1 MQQNQP
7 RSTQTSWVSPITYA
21 VILLLGIGIGIFLK
35 GSFSIGLPSFNKTTA
50 MDEIIELVKSK
61 YVEQVNLDSTQTK
74 LADFYLAQLDPHSVY
89 IPPAD
94 LMEVNEQLQPNFKGI
109 GIEFQQFRDSVF
121 VAYVMPDGPAAKA
134 GLKTGDI
141 LLTADDTVKLSGSK
155 LDGEA
160 IKRKIKGP
168 ADQNLKLAVLRNQ
181 QKIIFN
187 LTRASVPV
195 SPIDAAYMIS
205 DTVGYIKIDKFAD
218 RTYEAF
224 MQALEPLLQK
234 GMKSLVIDVRGNGG
248 GLLSE
253 AVAIADELLPGN
265 KLIVYTEG
273 LHAPRV
279 DYYSKREGLF
289 EQGGL
294 TILIDE
300 TSASASEVLAG
311 ALQDWDRAKVV
322 GRRSFG
328 KGLVQQQ
335 FRLSNG
341 GALRLTTARY
351 YTPLGRNI
359 QRPYQNGK
367 LAYEH
372 DFLERIEQSNWG
384 TKDTASIGKAY
395 KTAKGNTVYDGG
407 GIIPNHWMP
416 INALYTDT
424 NFIQLY
430 SKGTM
435 NEFVLHYY
443 INAYNTI
450 NSYKT
455 VSSFVA
461 AFSKQDLTKSLDQYL
476 KSTQKRGLPASLL
489 SNALVQQQL
498 VAYLARCKWYKQG
511 YYEVLNLMDKNF
523 IAAVRF

>member
-7 RSTQTSWVSPITYA
+7 RSTQTSWVTPILYA
-21 VILLLGIGIGIFLK
+21 GILLLGIGIGIFLK
-35 GSFSIGLPSFNKTTA
+35 GSFSIGFPSSDSSSA

-61 YVEQVNLDSTQTK
+61 YVEKVNLDSTQTK
-74 LADFYLAQLDPHSVY
+74 LADFYLGQLDPHSVY

-94 LMEVNEQLQPNFKGI
+94 LMEANEQLQPNYKGI

-121 VAYVMPDGPAAKA
+121 VAYVMPGGPAAKV

-141 LLTADDTVKLSGSK
+141 LLTVDDSVKLSGNK

-160 IKRKIKGP
+160 IKQKIKGP
-168 ADQNLKLAVLRNQ
+168 ADENLKLVVLRNQ
-181 QKIIFN
+181 KRLTFN
-187 LTRASVPV
+187 LIRASVPV
-195 SPIDAAYMIS
+195 TPIDAAYMVS

-224 MQALEPLLQK
+224 MQALEPLLKK
-234 GMKSLVIDVRGNGG
+234 GMKSLVIDLRGNGG

-253 AVAIADELLPGN
+253 AVGIADELLAGN

-279 DYYSKREGLF
+279 NYYSKREGLF
-289 EQGGL
+289 ETGEI
-294 TILIDE
+294 TILMDE

-341 GALRLTTARY
+341 GALRLTTAKY
-351 YTPLGRNI
+351 FTPLGRNI

-372 DFLERIEQSNWG
+372 DFIERMEQSSNG
-384 TKDTASIGKAY
+384 NLDTASIGKAY
-395 KTAKGNTVYDGG
+395 KTPKGNTVYGGG
-407 GIIPNHWMP
+407 GIIPNQWLP
-416 INALYTDT
+416 INALYADS
-424 NFIQLY
+424 NYAKLY
-430 SKGTM
+430 LEGAM
-435 NEFVLHYY
+435 NEFVLQYY
-443 INAYNTI
+443 LKVQNTL
-450 NSYKT
+450 NQYQS
-455 VSSFVA
+455 VQ
-461 AFSKQDLTKSLDQYL
+461 AFITGYAKQDLTKLLDQYL
-476 KSTQKRGLPASLL
+476 RSTQQKGLPASMLQNPLL
-489 SNALVQQQL
+489 QQQL

-511 YYEVLNLMDKNF
+511 YYEAINLMDNNFQTALKN
-523 IAAVRF
+523 

>member
-7 RSTQTSWVSPITYA
+7 RSTQTSWVTPITYA
-21 VILLLGIGIGIFLK
+21 VVLLLGIGIGIFLK
-35 GSFSIGLPSFNKTTA
+35 GSFSIGFPTSDSSSA

-61 YVEQVNLDSTQTK
+61 YVEQVNLDSTHTK
-74 LADFYLAQLDPHSVY
+74 LADFYLGQLDPHSVY

-94 LMEVNEQLQPNFKGI
+94 VVEANEQLQPNYKGI

-121 VAYVMPDGPAAKA
+121 VAYVLPGGPAAKV

-141 LLTADDTVKLSGSK
+141 LLTVDDTVKLSGNK

-168 ADQNLKLAVLRNQ
+168 ADENLKLAVLRNQ
-181 QKIIFN
+181 KKLTFN
-187 LTRASVPV
+187 LVRASVPV
-195 SPIDAAYMIS
+195 SPIDAAYMVS

-224 MQALEPLLQK
+224 MQALEPLLKK
-234 GMKSLVIDVRGNGG
+234 GMKSLVIDLRGNGG

-253 AVAIADELLPGN
+253 AVGIADELLAGN

-279 DYYSKREGLF
+279 NYYSKREGLF
-289 EQGGL
+289 ETGNI
-294 TILIDE
+294 TILMDE

-322 GRRSFG
+322 GRRSYG

-341 GALRLTTARY
+341 GALRLTTAKY

-367 LAYEH
+367 MAYEH
-372 DFLERIEQSNWG
+372 DFMERIEQSSNG
-384 TKDTASIGKAY
+384 NIDTASIGKAY
-395 KTAKGNTVYDGG
+395 KTPKGNTVYGGG
-407 GIIPNHWMP
+407 GIIPNQWLP
-416 INALYTDT
+416 TNALYADS
-424 NFIQLY
+424 NYANLY
-430 SKGTM
+430 LEGTM
-435 NEFVLHYY
+435 NEFILQYY
-443 INAYNTI
+443 LKAQNALNQYP
-450 NSYKT
+450 S
-455 VSSFVA
+455 VQAFVGGYA
-461 AFSKQDLTKSLDQYL
+461 KQDLTKLLDQYL
-476 KSTQKRGLPASLL
+476 RSNQQKGLPVAMLQNPLL
-489 SNALVQQQL
+489 QQQL

-511 YYEVLNLMDKNF
+511 YYEAINLMDPNFKATLKN
-523 IAAVRF
+523 

>member
-7 RSTQTSWVSPITYA
+7 RSTQTSWVTPIIYA
-21 VILLLGIGIGIFLK
+21 VVLLLGIGIGIFLK

-50 MDEIIELVKSK
+50 MDEVIELVKSK

-74 LADFYLAQLDPHSVY
+74 LAEFYLTQLDPHSVY

-94 LMEVNEQLQPNFKGI
+94 LTEVNEQLQPNFKGI

-121 VAYVMPDGPAAKA
+121 VAYVMPEGPADKV

-141 LLTADDTVKLSGSK
+141 LLTVDDSVKLSGSK
-155 LDGEA
+155 LDGEG

-168 ADQNLKLAVLRNQ
+168 AEQSLKLAVLRNQ

-187 LTRASVPV
+187 LKRASVPV
-195 SPIDAAYMIS
+195 SPIDAAYMIG

-224 MQALEPLLQK
+224 MQALEPLLKK
-234 GMKSLVIDVRGNGG
+234 GMKSLVIDLRGNGG

-253 AVAIADELLPGN
+253 AVAIADELLAGN

-279 DYYSKREGLF
+279 NYYSKREGLF
-289 EQGGL
+289 EEGGL
-294 TILIDE
+294 TIIMDE

-341 GALRLTTARY
+341 GALRLTTAKY

-372 DFLERIEQSNWG
+372 DFMERMIQSNGG
-384 TKDTASIGKAY
+384 TQDTASIGKAY
-395 KTAKGNTVYDGG
+395 KTPKGNTVYGGG
-407 GIIPNHWMP
+407 GIIPNQWMQ
-416 INALYTDT
+416 ASTLYADS
-424 NFIQLY
+424 NYAKLY
-430 SKGTM
+430 LQGSL
-435 NEFVLHYY
+435 NEFVLQYY
-443 INAYNTI
+443 LKSQSVINN
-450 NSYKT
+450 YKS
-455 VSSFVA
+455 VPAFVA
-461 AFSKQDLTKSLDQYL
+461 AYSKVDLTKALDQYL
-476 KSTQKRGLPASLL
+476 RSNQSKGLSVVTSQDALL
-489 SNALVQQQL
+489 QQQL
-498 VAYLARCKWYKQG
+498 VALLARCKWYKQG
-511 YYEVLNLMDKNF
+511 YYEAQNLMDSQF
-523 IAAVRF
+523 VAAIH

>member
-7 RSTQTSWVSPITYA
+7 RSTQSNWLSPIIYA
-21 VILLLGIGIGIFLK
+21 VVLLLGIGIGIFMK
-35 GSFSIGLPSFNKTTA
+35 GNLSLGLPSFVKTSA

-61 YVEQVNLDSTQTK
+61 YVENVNLDSTQIK

-89 IPPAD
+89 IPPTD
-94 LMEVNEQLQPNFKGI
+94 LVEVDEQLQPNFKGI

-121 VAYVMPDGPAAKA
+121 VAYVLPGGPAAKA

-141 LLTADDTVKLSGSK
+141 LLTADDTVKLTGNK

-168 ADQNLKLAVLRNQ
+168 ADENLKLEVLRNQ
-181 QKIIFN
+181 QKILFN
-187 LTRASVPV
+187 LTRAAVPV
-195 SPIDAAYMIS
+195 SPIDASYMIR
-205 DTVGYIKIDKFAD
+205 DTVGYIKIDKFSD

-224 MQALEPLLQK
+224 MQALEPLLKK
-234 GMKSLVIDVRGNGG
+234 GMKSLVIDLRGNGG

-253 AVAIADELLPGN
+253 AVAIADELLAGN

-289 EQGGL
+289 ETGNL

-311 ALQDWDRAKVV
+311 ALQDWDRAKVI

-341 GALRLTTARY
+341 GALRLTTAKY

-359 QRPYQNGK
+359 QRPYQDGK
-367 LAYEH
+367 FAYEH
-372 DFLERIEQSNWG
+372 AFMERIAQSNQG
-384 TKDTASIGKAY
+384 TKDTASMGKAY
-395 KTAKGNTVYDGG
+395 KTPKGNTVYGGG
-407 GIIPNHWMP
+407 GIVPDQWMSTNTLYADSNYAWLYLEGK
-416 INALYTDT
+416 IND
-424 NFIQLY
+424 FILQ
-430 SKGTM
+430 
-435 NEFVLHYY
+435 YY
-443 INAYNTI
+443 IK
-450 NSYKT
+450 SQ
-455 VSSFVA
+455 SSIHQFKNVDAFVA
-461 AFSKQDLTKSLDQYL
+461 AYSKIDLSKALDQYL
-476 KSTQKRGLPASLL
+476 RVTQKSGLPDGLL
-489 SNALVQQQL
+489 QDRLLQQQL
-498 VAYLARCKWYKQG
+498 VALLARCKWYKQG
-511 YYEVLNLMDKNF
+511 FYEAQNRMDKELL
-523 IAAVRF
+523 AALR

>member
-7 RSTQTSWVSPITYA
+7 RSTQTSWVTPIIYA
-21 VILLLGIGIGIFLK
+21 GVLLLGIGIGIFLK
-35 GSFSIGLPSFNKTTA
+35 GSFSIGFPSSDSNSA

-74 LADFYLAQLDPHSVY
+74 LADFYLGQLDPHSVY

-94 LMEVNEQLQPNFKGI
+94 LIEANEQLQPNYKGI

-121 VAYVMPDGPAAKA
+121 VAYVLPGGPAAKG

-141 LLTADDTVKLSGSK
+141 LLTVDDSVKLSGNK

-168 ADQNLKLAVLRNQ
+168 ADENLKLVVLRNQ
-181 QKIIFN
+181 KRLTFN
-187 LTRASVPV
+187 LVRASVPV
-195 SPIDAAYMIS
+195 TPIDAAYMVT
-205 DTVGYIKIDKFAD
+205 DTIGYIKIDKFAD

-224 MQALEPLLQK
+224 MQALEPLIKK
-234 GMKSLVIDVRGNGG
+234 GMKLLVIDLRGNGG

-253 AVAIADELLPGN
+253 AVGIADELLAGN

-279 DYYSKREGLF
+279 NYYSKREGLF
-289 EQGGL
+289 ETGAI
-294 TILIDE
+294 TILMDE

-322 GRRSFG
+322 GRRSYG

-341 GALRLTTARY
+341 GALRLTTAKY
-351 YTPLGRNI
+351 FTPLGRNI

-372 DFLERIEQSNWG
+372 DFIERMTASSNG
-384 TKDTASIGKAY
+384 NLDTASIGKAY
-395 KTAKGNTVYDGG
+395 KTPKGNTVYGGG
-407 GIIPNHWMP
+407 GIIPNQWLP
-416 INALYTDT
+416 TNALYADS
-424 NFIQLY
+424 NYAKLY
-430 SKGTM
+430 LEGTM
-435 NEFVLHYY
+435 NEFVLQYY
-443 INAYNTI
+443 LKVQ
-450 NSYKT
+450 KT
-455 VSSFVA
+455 LNQYQSVQAFVTGYA
-461 AFSKQDLTKSLDQYL
+461 KQDLTKLLDQYL
-476 KSTQKRGLPASLL
+476 RSTQQKGLQASMLQNPLL
-489 SNALVQQQL
+489 QHQL
-498 VAYLARCKWYKQG
+498 IAYLARCKWYKQG
-511 YYEVLNLMDKNF
+511 YYEAINLMDNNFQTALKN
-523 IAAVRF
+523 